1 MKNYM
6 QYTLNLGAPIM
17 KQAVEKKHL
26 GRPFTW
32 MMTEAMQGDLPK
44 RFATQLRSVV
54 ANHQYFRLSSS
65 ISQ

>member
-1 MKNYM
+1 
-6 QYTLNLGAPIM
+6 
-17 KQAVEKKHL
+17 
-26 GRPFTW
+26 